1 MIPLMMQQGYE
12 ADGWLGLLL
21 GTSVWY
27 ALYGETL
34 ASDSAF
40 DGRLSALSREIGT
53 RGRADAV
60 VRSSARQSTSP
71 QPAEHEPQPV
81 PDDPPPAGSRL
92 KAELEAMRLG
102 ALSFRAARAGVDA
115 AAIDAAEDTADPK
128 AAIIELILVEETL
141 LAMA

>member
-1 MIPLMMQQGYE
+1 M
-12 ADGWLGLLL
+12 D
-21 GTSVWY
+21 V
-27 ALYGETL
+27 
-34 ASDSAF
+34 
-40 DGRLSALSREIGT
+40 
-53 RGRADAV
+53 
-60 VRSSARQSTSP
+60 
-71 QPAEHEPQPV
+71 
-81 PDDPPPAGSRL
+81 DDPPPAGSRL